1 MKIVIIGCGV
11 AGCTAAKKVREL
23 DPRAEITV
31 IDREGHGLYSRMRL
45 PETLA
50 GTLPEAKLIL
60 SSAEAIAAQGIQI
73 LSGVSAHSFDPSQ
86 KTVQLS
92 NGDVLPYDKLILALG
107 AEASLPQIE
116 GAESSMTLRSLEDVK
131 RFLSLAENAK
141 SATVIGG
148 GLLGLENAHSLHSRG
163 IQVSIVE
170 FMPRL
175 LPKQLTEQESKV
187 LQEKFTEAGYQ
198 LCLGRKTISIATEAG
213 KVRVTLDD
221 GTVLQSDMVMISAG
235 IRPVTELA
243 KAAGAVWPPDPYWE
257 FSAFSVNELAPDKVI
272 LTSSHSP
279 FSGATMRK
287 EVQLLPGGRV
297 ALKTVLKNTGGKSVR
312 WGLWSN
318 TCIPGDAVV
327 WVQPKAGRELR
338 LEFSSWDP
346 AEERP
351 LGYEMSGDFIRFPS
365 HSAQSTGTRSFGKM
379 FLHPETPVIVARI
392 GDVILVKKT
401 LPISPEKVAPG
412 HAPVEIFGMREQD
425 TSSSFL
431 ELEFHGEY
439 RELAP
444 GQSVSFLE
452 FWEVFPLIGREID
465 DRFLQEILL
474 EAAVI

>member
-243 KAAGAVWPPDPYWE
+243 KAAGAAVDRGIV
-257 FSAFSVNELAPDKVI
+257 VNARFETSLRDVYAIGDCAQIGTVTYGLWIAAKDQGTALAEI
-272 LTSSHSP
+272 LCGKLESFESP
-279 FSGATMRK
+279 VYQPSLK
-287 EVQLLPGGRV
+287 IPGMKLND
-297 ALKTVLKNTGGKSVR
+297 LKT
-312 WGLWSN
+312 
-318 TCIPGDAVV
+318 A
-327 WVQPKAGRELR
+327 
-338 LEFSSWDP
+338 
-346 AEERP
+346 
-351 LGYEMSGDFIRFPS
+351 
-365 HSAQSTGTRSFGKM
+365 AQSK
-379 FLHPETPVIVARI
+379 
-392 GDVILVKKT
+392 
-401 LPISPEKVAPG
+401 
-412 HAPVEIFGMREQD
+412 
-425 TSSSFL
+425 
-431 ELEFHGEY
+431 
-439 RELAP
+439 
-444 GQSVSFLE
+444 
-452 FWEVFPLIGREID
+452 
-465 DRFLQEILL
+465 
-474 EAAVI
+474 

>member
-1 MKIVIIGCGV
+1 MSFPKRIRWGW
-11 AGCTAAKKVREL
+11 
-23 DPRAEITV
+23 
-31 IDREGHGLYSRMRL
+31 
-45 PETLA
+45 
-50 GTLPEAKLIL
+50 LIL
-60 SSAEAIAAQGIQI
+60 LI
-73 LSGVSAHSFDPSQ
+73 LAVGVSAADTIRLATSE
-86 KTVQLS
+86 LE
-92 NGDVLPYDKLILALG
+92 LLIDCRLAGRITTLRLRGGRNILHVGG
-107 AEASLPQIE
+107 AERQLMQ
-116 GAESSMTLRSLEDVK
+116 
-131 RFLSLAENAK
+131 
-141 SATVIGG
+141 
-148 GLLGLENAHSLHSRG
+148 
-163 IQVSIVE
+163 
-170 FMPRL
+170 
-175 LPKQLTEQESKV
+175 LPKLVWDEKYFPRFHGHVMWVAPQSEWWQQQE
-187 LQEKFTEAGYQ
+187 
-198 LCLGRKTISIATEAG
+198 
-213 KVRVTLDD
+213 LD
-221 GTVLQSDMVMISAG
+221 S
-235 IRPVTELA
+235 RA

-379 FLHPETPVIVARI
+379 FLHPETPAIVARI

-452 FWEVFPLIGREID
+452 FWEVFPLTGREID